1 MKPSTTIV
9 LSTDAGSVMWEPTT
23 DPSALDPSRHDASD
37 VIDGGFL
44 LGTPALVEDVRSVL
58 AEKDMPTAVVAE
70 PSATYT
76 FTEGRDTYLDVV
88 AAMCVVADGRGLFNL
103 AGRQAI
109 AAMLAGD
116 GPAVVEL
123 TAEEAE
129 DFDPDDGDDDTIY
142 VVGPVI
148 Y

>member
-58 AEKDMPTAVVAE
+58 AEKDKPTAVVAE

>member
-44 LGTPALVEDVRSVL
+44 LATPALVEDVRSVL
-58 AEKDMPTAVVAE
+58 DEKDMFAAFVAE
-70 PSATYT
+70 PSATYA

-88 AAMCVVADGRGLFNL
+88 AAMCVVADGRGMFNL

-109 AAMLAGD
+109 ATMLAGD
-116 GPAVVEL
+116 GPAIVEL
-123 TAEEAE
+123 TDEEAE
-129 DFDPDDGDDDTIY
+129 DFDPDDDDDTIY